1 MQDEGKVKIEELKSR
16 KLNFM
21 INNTFLTGSLQEL
34 LDKVGIL
41 STEESVDVYYTF
53 ALDKPKPTASIP

>member
-1 MQDEGKVKIEELKSR
+1 MQDEGKVTAEEIKTR

-21 INNTFLTGSLQEL
+21 VKNTFLTGTLQEL
-34 LDKVGIL
+34 LDKVNIE
-41 STEESVDVYYTF
+41 STEESVEVYYTF